1 MRPHKYTKIDQ
12 HQDYPCPCRRKGTL
26 CPILLTDAFGC
37 DRCQQI
43 FVLQEN
49 GQIIEQLAPHYPY
62 KRTWRWTGFRWVSTN
77 QRLGEGVL
85 PLMMGI
91 ILLLSIVWLPLI
103 LKSPPGV
110 SVIFGAILVMLLVIL
125 PAFIFWLAYRR

>member
-26 CPILLTDAFGC
+26 CPILLTDGLGC

-43 FVLQEN
+43 CVLQEN
-49 GQIIEQLAPHYPY
+49 GHIIEQLAPDYPY
-62 KRTWRWTGFRWVSTN
+62 KRSWRWTGFRWVSTN

-103 LKSPPGV
+103 LKSPPGL

>member
-1 MRPHKYTKIDQ
+1 MRPHKYIKIDQ
-12 HQDYPCPCRRKGTL
+12 HQDYPCPCRRKGKL
-26 CPILLTDAFGC
+26 CPIILTDAFGC

-43 FVLQEN
+43 FVVQEN
-49 GQIIEQLAPHYPY
+49 GQIIEQLASHYPY
-62 KRTWRWTGFRWVSTN
+62 KRTWRWSGYRWVSTN

-125 PAFIFWLAYRR
+125 PALIFWLAYRR

>member
-1 MRPHKYTKIDQ
+1 
-12 HQDYPCPCRRKGTL
+12 
-26 CPILLTDAFGC
+26 
-37 DRCQQI
+37 
-43 FVLQEN
+43 VLQEN

-62 KRTWRWTGFRWVSTN
+62 KRSWRWTGFRWVSSN
-77 QRLGEGVL
+77 QRLGQEVL
-85 PLMMGI
+85 PLMVGI

>member
-1 MRPHKYTKIDQ
+1 VRPHKYTKIDQ
-12 HQDYPCPCRRKGTL
+12 HQDYPCPCRRKGKL
-26 CPILLTDAFGC
+26 CPIILTDAFGC

-43 FVLQEN
+43 FVVQEN
-49 GQIIEQLAPHYPY
+49 GHIIEQLASHYPY

-77 QRLGEGVL
+77 QRIGEGVL

-125 PAFIFWLAYRR
+125 PALIFWLAYRR

>member
-62 KRTWRWTGFRWVSTN
+62 KRSWRWTGFRWVSTN
-77 QRLGEGVL
+77 RRLAQEEL
-85 PLMMGI
+85 
-91 ILLLSIVWLPLI
+91 
-103 LKSPPGV
+103 SPPSGV
-110 SVIFGAILVMLLVIL
+110 IPLVQGADWYSPNEIPSSANCV
-125 PAFIFWLAYRR
+125 YRDSGRLIVR

>member
-1 MRPHKYTKIDQ
+1 VRPHKYTKIDQ
-12 HQDYPCPCRRKGTL
+12 HQDYPCPCRRKGKL
-26 CPILLTDAFGC
+26 CPIILTDAFGC

-43 FVLQEN
+43 FVVQEN
-49 GQIIEQLAPHYPY
+49 GHIIEQLASHYPY

-77 QRLGEGVL
+77 QRIGEGVL
-85 PLMMGI
+85 PLIMGI

-125 PAFIFWLAYRR
+125 PALIFWLAYRR

>member
-1 MRPHKYTKIDQ
+1 M
-12 HQDYPCPCRRKGTL
+12 
-26 CPILLTDAFGC
+26 TDAFGC

-62 KRTWRWTGFRWVSTN
+62 KRSWRWTGFRWVSTN
-77 QRLGEGVL
+77 QRLGQEVL
-85 PLMMGI
+85 PLMVGI
-91 ILLLSIVWLPLI
+91 ILLLSVVWLPLI

>member
-49 GQIIEQLAPHYPY
+49 GQIIEQLASHYPY
-62 KRTWRWTGFRWVSTN
+62 KRSWCWTGFRWVSTN
-77 QRLGEGVL
+77 QRLGQEVL
-85 PLMMGI
+85 ALMVGI
-91 ILLLSIVWLPLI
+91 ILLLSVVWLPLI

-125 PAFIFWLAYRR
+125 PALIFWLAYRR